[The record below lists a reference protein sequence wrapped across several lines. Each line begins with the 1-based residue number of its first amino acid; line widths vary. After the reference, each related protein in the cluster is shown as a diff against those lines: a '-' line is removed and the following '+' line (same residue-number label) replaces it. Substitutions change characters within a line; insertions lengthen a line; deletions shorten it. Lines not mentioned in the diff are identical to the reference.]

1 MPFSKHEIHTD
12 KNAFSWLFGWTLH
25 WWIRGILWDRVLPSP
40 MNFQKQKSS
49 LKKKMR
55 KDLYNIHMY
64 IHFICLIFIW
74 MLVYDVNKHASK
86 IQNSFHFNL
95 QRSPPP
101 PFQLKKCWSAPAL
114 SFLDHSSIWTVFFS
128 VCRVLVNVGI
138 ERVVVR
144 NIPSPILQI
153 PQRDD
158 MNTSMY
164 AEIGAAA
171 LWGVGSKPQTLF
183 CCGRGSRDRVRDPP
197 SLDTWIFIC
206 ETRSLFGELNRASF
220 PKHVHPCMH
229 NYTAKKCYV
238 L

>member
-1 MPFSKHEIHTD
+1 
-12 KNAFSWLFGWTLH
+12 
-25 WWIRGILWDRVLPSP
+25 
-40 MNFQKQKSS
+40 
-49 LKKKMR
+49 MR
-55 KDLYNIHMY
+55 KDLYNIHTY

-86 IQNSFHFNL
+86 IQNSFHFNP
-95 QRSPPP
+95 QRSLKNVDPR
-101 PFQLKKCWSAPAL
+101 QLWV
-114 SFLDHSSIWTVFFS
+114 SSITSVFERGFFS

-171 LWGVGSKPQTLF
+171 LWGVGSKPQTFF

-197 SLDTWIFIC
+197 SLDTYMYNTSPTPIFLQTILGHIRIFIC
-206 ETRSLFGELNRASF
+206 ETRSLFGDLNRASF
-220 PKHVHPCMH
+220 PKHLHPCMH
-229 NYTAKKCYV
+229 NYTAKKCYFM
-238 L
+238 